1 MKGVKRVGFW
11 LAIVLAVGTLA
22 GAGYVYTAGR
32 GTVARFRTAKVDRG
46 PIAATVS
53 TTGTVNAVT
62 TVQVGSQVSGQ
73 ISELMVD
80 FNSPVKKNQLI
91 ARLDPAIFQA
101 KVNAARAELE
111 GAQSAV
117 LNQRANVEK
126 TRAEVDNARASAA
139 TADANVV
146 RMRADI
152 ENARAAVA
160 TAQANV
166 ARDGATLI
174 NAKREL
180 DRRVDL
186 LRRELIAQSEKD
198 QAQTTF
204 DTAAAQLEA
213 ARAQERAG
221 HAALRSAEAQLQAV
235 QSQAVAAQTQI
246 ASARAS
252 LQVAE
257 AQQKTAE
264 ATVRQKQAALDQ
276 AKVDLEHTEIRA
288 PVNGVVV
295 SRTIDVG
302 QTVAASLQAPTLFTI
317 AEDLTRMQVEAAV
330 DEADIGRLVEGMPGS
345 FTIDAFPGRGFR
357 GDITQIRKAPLVVQN
372 VVTYTVVLAV
382 ANPERLLMPGMTANV
397 RIEVDRRPEALR
409 VPNAA
414 LRFRPP
420 SDTPGEGPRGGA
432 TDGARGGA
440 GRAGGGSAAGSGAG
454 TDAASTPRG
463 GGGRGGGGLTELRE
477 TLIRDLGLTE
487 AQQTQLDA
495 VLAEARQTLAG
506 LRGQDQD
513 EAARARQR
521 QRVREEIRAKVRA
534 FLTPEQ
540 QRRYDAQATGGTAAS
555 GGPTA
560 RPAAPVTSARV
571 FILGPDGKPKAVPI
585 SVGISDGQ
593 SSEVVQGELQPG
605 QEVLVGLTP
614 GSGTRS
620 GGQSGPRLRL

>member
-1 MKGVKRVGFW
+1 VTR
-11 LAIVLAVGTLA
+11 
-22 GAGYVYTAGR
+22 
-32 GTVARFRTAKVDRG
+32 D
-46 PIAATVS
+46 AATLV
-53 TTGTVNAVT
+53 
-62 TVQVGSQVSGQ
+62 
-73 ISELMVD
+73 
-80 FNSPVKKNQLI
+80 
-91 ARLDPAIFQA
+91 
-101 KVNAARAELE
+101 
-111 GAQSAV
+111 
-117 LNQRANVEK
+117 
-126 TRAEVDNARASAA
+126 
-139 TADANVV
+139 
-146 RMRADI
+146 
-152 ENARAAVA
+152 
-160 TAQANV
+160 
-166 ARDGATLI
+166 

-204 DTAAAQLEA
+204 DTATAQLEA

-221 HAALRSAEAQLQAV
+221 QAALRSAEAQLQAV
-235 QSQAVAAQTQI
+235 QSQAVAAQSQI
-246 ASARAS
+246 ASARAA

-276 AKVDLEHTEIRA
+276 AKLDLEHTEIRA

-295 SRTIDVG
+295 SRTVDVG

-357 GDITQIRKAPLVVQN
+357 GDITQIRKAPQVVQN

-397 RIEVDRRPEALR
+397 RIEVDRRPDALR

-420 SDTPGEGPRGGA
+420 SDTPREGPRGGA
-432 TDGARGGA
+432 TDGARGGG
-440 GRAGGGSAAGSGAG
+440 GRAGTAG
-454 TDAASTPRG
+454 TGASSDVTGASRR
-463 GGGRGGGGLTELRE
+463 GGGRGGGN
-477 TLIRDLGLTE
+477 
-487 AQQTQLDA
+487 
-495 VLAEARQTLAG
+495 
-506 LRGQDQD
+506 
-513 EAARARQR
+513 
-521 QRVREEIRAKVRA
+521 
-534 FLTPEQ
+534 
-540 QRRYDAQATGGTAAS
+540 S
-555 GGPTA
+555 TA
-560 RPAAPVTSARV
+560 RPPAPVMSARV

-585 SVGISDGQ
+585 SVGISDGS

-605 QEVLVGLTP
+605 QEVLVGQT